1 MFGINIYKNISN
13 LKSNT
18 LALVISVC
26 LTCFSSSLSANIQV
40 FDFDDDDLAKR
51 FSHLT
56 SILRCPKCQNQNLT
70 GSNSTLSLDLKQIVY
85 EKLKAGESD
94 QQILSFMKQRYGD
107 FILFDPEFSRDNALL
122 WGGPLIFFSL
132 ILFLFM
138 FWYKNNRI
146 GTRASE
152 DVRDLIN
159 TRETKND

>member
-1 MFGINIYKNISN
+1 MFGISINKNKNS

-18 LALVISVC
+18 LGLVISLC
-26 LTCFSSSLSANIQV
+26 LICFSSSLFANIQV

-70 GSNSTLSLDLKQIVY
+70 GSNSTLSQDLKQIVY
-85 EKLKAGESD
+85 EKLNAGESD

-107 FILFDPEFSRDNALL
+107 FILFDPELSRDNVFL
-122 WGGPLIFFSL
+122 WSGPLIFFTF
-132 ILFLFM
+132 ILLLFI

-146 GTRASE
+146 GKSVPE
-152 DVRDLIN
+152 DVIDLKN